1 MQMNWKKETDGIAR
15 RRELAF
21 EKGGADAIAKHNSK
35 ERLTIRERIEKLL
48 DPGSFEE
55 VCPSAGAALGA
66 VAGLPAGRRV
76 ASHFSVMSKRRS
88 CFLLFFVFF
97 FGSNS
102 LFSKEN
108 NHSTSI
114 ALIENDSHLIVT
126 NQESNSISI
135 INVQQ
140 GYEKIGEIPVGSR
153 PQTAA
158 FDNLHKNIF
167 VSNQNEG
174 TLSIINFD
182 SLSNAGCL
190 ETNLAPFGV
199 VVGEHLIF
207 VSNQESH
214 NVTVYDKSNFIRLKT
229 INTEKFPRGLN
240 LYAEKDRLYVTHFK
254 NGKLTVINTNTL
266 EIDSVINMGS
276 NASLF
281 QSVTIT
287 DDGKYGYLPQTF
299 SNTTNTSLQFDSTV
313 FPSVS
318 VVDLENGA
326 NLRKKRIGLDIV
338 DRPVGMPLESA
349 LNSSGDL
356 YIVNSASDDIS
367 VVNLNNIDAV
377 AHIEVGRNPKGI
389 ALSHS
394 QQRAYIDNA
403 LDGTVSVIDI
413 ETNLEIETFEATL
426 LEENAR
432 LLNGRRIFNSS
443 SRSDLSRD
451 QWVACS
457 TCHFDGG
464 NDGNS
469 WFFADGL
476 RNTPSLFGVS
486 ETPPFHWS
494 GNLDELQDV
503 EMTIRDLQ
511 GGTGLAIGE
520 SNCSPSCDQGA
531 PNKFRSEDLD
541 DLALYITSLKFPS
554 SARLGS
560 IPQNSPYKKGE
571 ALFSDEKTRCASC
584 HYPPLYSDGLKHNL
598 SSTTDNI
605 ANLFDTP
612 SLRGLANSAPYFH
625 NGSATT
631 LEDVL
636 QLSTLN
642 DRHGS
647 VSHLSTLQKQ
657 NLLTFLK
664 KIPIAET
671 SIEPE
676 ETQSCL
682 PPSQVFGITKKMAY
696 SDLELNSAYFRAG
709 GRFNLT
715 LESSSNTPTTTYVA
729 IVPPSGDFHTISTD
743 GSLSDLNSIT
753 SYEISFSPKEQNRK
767 TIANTTVP
775 NGLKPGDY
783 RILVVTV
790 GIDKEV
796 TNPENWLSFDEVV
809 FEIRS
814 YL

>member
-1 MQMNWKKETDGIAR
+1 MPKR
-15 RRELAF
+15 RR
-21 EKGGADAIAKHNSK
+21 
-35 ERLTIRERIEKLL
+35 
-48 DPGSFEE
+48 
-55 VCPSAGAALGA
+55 
-66 VAGLPAGRRV
+66 
-76 ASHFSVMSKRRS
+76 
-88 CFLLFFVFF
+88 CFLLFFVFFFVFF

-102 LFSKEN
+102 LLSKEN
-108 NHSTSI
+108 NRSTSI

-140 GYEKIGEIPVGSR
+140 GYEKIEEISVGSR

-158 FDNLHKNIF
+158 YDTLHKNIF

-174 TLSIINFD
+174 TLSVINFD
-182 SLSNAGCL
+182 SLSIAGCL

-214 NVTVYDKSNFIRLKT
+214 NVTVYDKSNFVRLKT

-240 LYAEKDRLYVTHFK
+240 LYEGKDRLYVTHFK
-254 NGKLTVINTNTL
+254 SGKLTVINTNTL
-266 EIDSVINMGS
+266 EIDNVINMGS
-276 NASLF
+276 NASLS
-281 QSVTIT
+281 QSVIIT

-326 NLRKKRIGLDIV
+326 NLRNKRIGLDIV
-338 DRPVGMPLESA
+338 DRPVGIPLESA

-367 VVNLNNIDAV
+367 VVNLSNIGGV

-389 ALSHS
+389 ALSNS

-413 ETNLEIETFEATL
+413 ESNLEIANFEVTR

-469 WFFADGL
+469 WFFTDGL

-503 EMTIRDLQ
+503 EVTIRDVQ

-541 DLALYITSLKFPS
+541 DLALYLTSLKFPS
-554 SARLGS
+554 SARLES
-560 IPQNSPYKKGE
+560 IPQYFPYKKGE
-571 ALFSDEKTRCASC
+571 ALFFDEKVGCASC
-584 HYPPLYSDGLKHNL
+584 HYPPLYSDGLRHNL
-598 SSTTDNI
+598 SSTVDNI
-605 ANLFDTP
+605 ASFFDTP
-612 SLRGLANSAPYFH
+612 SLRGLTNSAPYFH
-625 NGSATT
+625 DGSAST

-636 QLSTLN
+636 QLSSQK
-642 DRHGS
+642 DQHGS

-657 NLLTFLK
+657 DLLTFLK
-664 KIPIAET
+664 RIPIAET

-676 ETQSCL
+676 ESQNCL
-682 PPSQVFGITKKMAY
+682 PPSQVFGITREMAY
-696 SDLELNSAYFRAG
+696 SDLQLNNTFFRIG
-709 GRFNLT
+709 GRITLT
-715 LESSSNTPTTTYVA
+715 LESSSNTPTITYVA
-729 IVPPSGDFHTISTD
+729 IVPPSGNFYTISAD
-743 GSLSDLNSIT
+743 GSMSDLNAIT
-753 SYEISFSPKEQNRK
+753 SYETSFTPKEQTRK
-767 TIANTTVP
+767 TIVNTILP
-775 NGLKPGDY
+775 NGLKLGEY
-783 RILVVTV
+783 KILVVMV

-796 TNPENWLSFDEVV
+796 TNSENWLSFDEVV
-809 FEIRS
+809 FEIINNGQGTFT
-814 YL
+814 L

>member
-1 MQMNWKKETDGIAR
+1 
-15 RRELAF
+15 
-21 EKGGADAIAKHNSK
+21 
-35 ERLTIRERIEKLL
+35 
-48 DPGSFEE
+48 
-55 VCPSAGAALGA
+55 
-66 VAGLPAGRRV
+66 
-76 ASHFSVMSKRRS
+76 MSKRRR

-102 LFSKEN
+102 LLSKEN
-108 NHSTSI
+108 NRSTSI
-114 ALIENDSHLIVT
+114 ALIENDSHLVVT

-140 GYEKIGEIPVGSR
+140 DYEKIGEIPVGSR
-153 PQTAA
+153 PQTVA
-158 FDNLHKNIF
+158 FDALHKNIF

-214 NVTVYDKSNFIRLKT
+214 NVTVYDKSNFVRLKT

-240 LYAEKDRLYVTHFK
+240 LYEEKNRLYVTHFK
-254 NGKLTVINTNTL
+254 DGKLTVINTNTL
-266 EIDSVINMGS
+266 EIDNVINMGS
-276 NASLF
+276 NASLS
-281 QSVTIT
+281 QSVIIT

-299 SNTTNTSLQFDSTV
+299 SNTINTSLQFDSTV

-338 DRPVGMPLESA
+338 DRPVGIPLESA
-349 LNSSGDL
+349 LNSLGDL

-367 VVNLNNIDAV
+367 VVNVSNTDGV

-403 LDGTVSVIDI
+403 LDGTVSTIDI
-413 ETNLEIETFEATL
+413 ETNLEIENFEVTR

-464 NDGNS
+464 DDGNS
-469 WFFADGL
+469 WFFTDGL

-503 EMTIRDLQ
+503 EVTIRDVQ
-511 GGTGLAIGE
+511 GGTGLAIGA

-541 DLALYITSLKFPS
+541 DLALYLTSLKFPS
-554 SARLGS
+554 SARLES
-560 IPQNSPYKKGE
+560 IPQYFPYKKGE
-571 ALFSDEKTRCASC
+571 ALFFDEKVGCASC

-598 SSTTDNI
+598 SSTVGNI
-605 ANLFDTP
+605 ASFIDTP
-612 SLRGLANSAPYFH
+612 SLRGLTNSAPYFH
-625 NGSATT
+625 DGSASS
-631 LEDVL
+631 LEEVL
-636 QLSTLN
+636 QLSSQK
-642 DRHGS
+642 DQHGS

-657 NLLTFLK
+657 DLLTFLK
-664 KIPIAET
+664 RIPIAET

-676 ETQSCL
+676 ESQSCL
-682 PPSQVFGITKKMAY
+682 PPSQVFGITREMAY
-696 SDLELNSAYFRAG
+696 SDLQLNNTFFRIG
-709 GRFNLT
+709 GRITLT
-715 LESSSNTPTTTYVA
+715 LESSSNTPTITYVA
-729 IVPPSGDFHTISTD
+729 IVPPSGNFYTISAD
-743 GSLSDLNSIT
+743 GSVSVLNAIT
-753 SYEISFSPKEQNRK
+753 SYETSFTPKEQIRK
-767 TIANTTVP
+767 AIVNTTLP
-775 NGLKPGDY
+775 KGLELGEYK
-783 RILVVTV
+783 ILVVTV

-796 TNPENWLSFDEVV
+796 TNSENWLSFDEVV
-809 FEIRS
+809 FEIINNGQGTFA
-814 YL
+814 L